1 MIVSR
6 GGWTLR
12 IDSIGYYAPEVFTD
26 GLWTTAV
33 DIYALGMAVI
43 HLLSGCH
50 PYGEQ
55 DDKTFMLSAMKR
67 VCSRHL
73 HHH

>member
-1 MIVSR
+1 MIVDVKD
-6 GGWTLR
+6 TELC
-12 IDSIGYYAPEVFTD
+12 IDSIGYYAPEVFTK
-26 GLWTTAV
+26 GMWTTAV

-43 HLLSGCH
+43 HLLSGCQ

-55 DDKTFMLSAMKR
+55 DDKTFMLNAMKR
-67 VCSRHL
+67 VRSHHL

>member
-1 MIVSR
+1 MIVCRSIIA
-6 GGWTLR
+6 LR

-50 PYGEQ
+50 PYGEL
-55 DDKTFMLSAMKR
+55 DDNTFMLSAMKR
-67 VCSRHL
+67 VRFRQL
-73 HHH
+73 HHP

>member
-1 MIVSR
+1 MIVGR
-6 GGWTLR
+6 YAIILR

-50 PYGEQ
+50 PYGEL
-55 DDKTFMLSAMKR
+55 DDNTFMLSARKR
-67 VCSRHL
+67 VCSRQL
-73 HHH
+73 HHP